1 MKTVLRLLLVPLLA
15 ASLTSCGDSSSGTHP
30 TELSSLRSRFRPR
43 NALRLPP
50 DAVAHATRAALKKA
64 PKVWG
69 VRYSRK
75 AIMTNAARAPFDSE
89 RSDYVKRQCGRRVWR
104 RTVVVY
110 LLLPKFLPSASLSQG
125 ILLVS
130 HLRKGWTVWDRVH

>member
-50 DAVAHATRAALKKA
+50 DAVAC
-64 PKVWG
+64 
-69 VRYSRK
+69 
-75 AIMTNAARAPFDSE
+75 NACGSKESTQGLGGPLFEESDRDK
-89 RSDYVKRQCGRRVWR
+89 RSK
-104 RTVVVY
+104 
-110 LLLPKFLPSASLSQG
+110 SA
-125 ILLVS
+125 V
-130 HLRKGWTVWDRVH
+130 